1 MHAAKRP
8 PEERAAFVHDVASR
22 LRGARHRLRAAEHR
36 RAARAV
42 TGAGPAR
49 PTKAEVAAAAGR
61 TVPDVLAPGLRV
73 VFVGIN
79 PGLYS
84 AATGHHFARPGN
96 RFWKALHAGGLT
108 PRVLRPDEERELLAL
123 GMGVT
128 NIVARSTAVASE
140 LSADELRAG
149 ARALERKLRRAR
161 PAFAAFLGLGAYRTA
176 FARPR
181 AVAGEQPERI
191 GDTRVWLLP
200 NPSGLNANH
209 QLPDLAARVRRAG
222 EGGGH
227 RRAAASAAGR
237 VGCAAGDDEA
247 ADHRGNAFP
256 GPPRGRGGAAP
267 RPRADAVQP
276 RALGS
281 GAVPGGRAADGRPRR
296 RPRPAARPRVR
307 RRPRPVRLRAAR
319 GRAVRRAVARRDRE
333 LPVHLQ
339 RIRRTRPRG
348 RTAWSARTAGSTS
361 RRRRTSRRSWSTTA
375 G

>member
-1 MHAAKRP
+1 M
-8 PEERAAFVHDVASR
+8 
-22 LRGARHRLRAAEHR
+22 
-36 RAARAV
+36 
-42 TGAGPAR
+42 TGAKPVR

-61 TVPDVLAPGLRV
+61 RVPDVLAPGLRV

-123 GMGVT
+123 GLGVT

-181 AVAGEQPERI
+181 AVAGKQPERI

-209 QLPDLAARVRRAG
+209 QLPDLAAAFA
-222 EGGGH
+222 EL
-227 RRAAASAAGR
+227 AKAAGT
-237 VGCAAGDDEA
+237 
-247 ADHRGNAFP
+247 
-256 GPPRGRGGAAP
+256 GGT
-267 RPRADAVQP
+267 R
-276 RALGS
+276 
-281 GAVPGGRAADGRPRR
+281 RR
-296 RPRPAARPRVR
+296 RPV
-307 RRPRPVRLRAAR
+307 
-319 GRAVRRAVARRDRE
+319 G
-333 LPVHLQ
+333 
-339 RIRRTRPRG
+339 
-348 RTAWSARTAGSTS
+348 
-361 RRRRTSRRSWSTTA
+361 
-375 G
+375 